1 MNAKRVSMNR
11 TSVATFL
18 CCLIFSLV
26 SSPQSLANSPG
37 VATPKSSCEVVLEQ
51 LDKDRTRCAGKES
64 SEPCKGQLQKA
75 ENLYYSA
82 CGGQQPLDGPRECK
96 DAYRELTQEESKM
109 SSACGSAGISGD
121 CYAHADKCNRCQG
134 TDAGDPMCETLDTVD
149 FDSDPDANKRP
160 ASIMDFMNFGQSGT
174 SSASGQKYAPDPK
187 KARTMYKNCPAM
199 AGKDLKEWMDR
210 AKDAQQTVT
219 DKQKEIADLE
229 ARNGDID
236 RQLRSTIEGID
247 EDAQAV
253 ADDADTVRQEMN
265 QQMRAAKGDA
275 RNRVAQLLD
284 SMDRIEEQIIST
296 NKAYDDAYNAYLN
309 ALAQLDQQC
318 HAAALN
324 RLSAMQTRMQN
335 LIDKSTYSVGS
346 FNDLVGKVGVSDRK
360 KSQAMLNRDFNR
372 CKNDPS
378 YKASADAAKRA
389 LDSARKAADNAIA
402 SLRKRQD
409 AMSRAIQDANER
421 ELPEQL
427 QEILA
432 AANDKL
438 KKLQNKLMTLATRKQ
453 NAIADAAEKKQEN
466 MKLIM
471 LARQEADVAQEVH
484 RQYQAYL
491 NEKMVASGGIDS
503 DGSKVSEAINSL
515 GAVRG
520 AAHTVVA
527 SCNCDMGV
535 GAGTNVAYCRKAC
548 TLVYKA
554 SDDWDSDVSISDSL
568 LGSVCDHFGTGPV
581 SGRSTTPG
589 SR

>member
-1 MNAKRVSMNR
+1 
-11 TSVATFL
+11 
-18 CCLIFSLV
+18 
-26 SSPQSLANSPG
+26 
-37 VATPKSSCEVVLEQ
+37 
-51 LDKDRTRCAGKES
+51 
-64 SEPCKGQLQKA
+64 
-75 ENLYYSA
+75 
-82 CGGQQPLDGPRECK
+82 
-96 DAYRELTQEESKM
+96 
-109 SSACGSAGISGD
+109 
-121 CYAHADKCNRCQG
+121 
-134 TDAGDPMCETLDTVD
+134 
-149 FDSDPDANKRP
+149 
-160 ASIMDFMNFGQSGT
+160 
-174 SSASGQKYAPDPK
+174 

-247 EDAQAV
+247 EDAQAL
-253 ADDADTVRQEMN
+253 ADEADTVRTEMN
-265 QQMRAAKGDA
+265 QQLRAAKGEA

-284 SMDRIEEQIIST
+284 AMDRIEEQIIST

-324 RLSAMQTRMQN
+324 RLMAMQTRMQEM
-335 LIDKSTYSVGS
+335 IDKSTYSVGS
-346 FNDLVGKVGVSDRK
+346 FNQLAEKVGVSDRK
-360 KSQAMLNRDFNR
+360 KAQAMLNRDFNR
-372 CKNDPS
+372 CKIDPS
-378 YKASADAAKRA
+378 YGASADAAKRA
-389 LDSARKAADNAIA
+389 LDSARKSADNAIA
-402 SLRKRQD
+402 SLRQRQD
-409 AMSRAIQDANER
+409 SMSKAIQDANER

-432 AANDKL
+432 AAADRL
-438 KKLQNKLMTLATRKQ
+438 KKLQNRLMQLATRKQ
-453 NAIADAAEKKQEN
+453 NAITDAGEKKQEN

-515 GAVRG
+515 TSVRG

-527 SCNCDMGV
+527 SCNCDMEV
-535 GAGTNVAYCRKAC
+535 GAGLNVAYCRKAC
-548 TLVYKA
+548 TYLYKA
-554 SDDWDSDVSISDSL
+554 TDDWDPDVAVTDNE
-568 LGSVCDHFGTGPV
+568 LGVHCSHFGTGALK
-581 SGRSTTPG
+581 GRSTSPG
-589 SR
+589 TR